1 MKTKKFLIIAAIAG
15 AALAGCSKD
24 KHVEPDGSQGNPFI
38 VKDAATL
45 KKVGSGTDGWDLTK
59 HYLQTANIS
68 LNATETWIP
77 IGIPPT
83 GFTGSYDGGGYS
95 ITGLNIPATT
105 TMAQGLFSTISFQ
118 GVVRNVALINV
129 NIYSTN
135 EYPGGIAGGNYGII
149 ENCYV
154 TGNIRGNG
162 GDGGIAGYNR
172 GEIKNCYTTCT
183 VTNNGVRTGGIV
195 GDNGGKIQNCY
206 ATGKI
211 TGTDYVGGIVGNSAS
226 SSATVQSCVALNIEV
241 SATNATGNVGRVVG
255 NNSGGAMID
264 NYARAAGMTLK
275 RGSATITPTEA
286 TLTGKDGAN
295 VAANY
300 THGDNSAVW
309 WANGC
314 DTKLWNLAPN
324 RLPHLRTT
332 EGKEFKQP
340 QNPEVL
346 W

>member
-1 MKTKKFLIIAAIAG
+1 MKKLLIIAAIAG

-24 KHVEPDGSQGNPFI
+24 KHVEPDGSPGNPFI

-162 GDGGIAGYNR
+162 GDGGIAGYNS
-172 GEIKNCYTTCT
+172 GEIKNCYTICN
-183 VTNNGVRTGGIV
+183 VTGTYSAGGIA
-195 GDNGGKIQNCY
+195 GRNENGGEVQYCY

-211 TGTDYVGGIVGNSAS
+211 TGTNNVGGIVGNNLGVSKGI
-226 SSATVQSCVALNIEV
+226 VELCVALNTEV

-255 NNSGGAMID
+255 NESGTMIN